1 MEDKEVI
8 RLIGQFLHE
17 HGYTQALE
25 ALTNERYRG
34 SDVTLSQ

>member
-25 ALTNERYRG
+25 ALTDERYRE
-34 SDVTLSQ
+34 SDVTSSQ

>member
-25 ALTNERYRG
+25 ALSSERYQG
-34 SDVTLSQ
+34 TGIALFQ